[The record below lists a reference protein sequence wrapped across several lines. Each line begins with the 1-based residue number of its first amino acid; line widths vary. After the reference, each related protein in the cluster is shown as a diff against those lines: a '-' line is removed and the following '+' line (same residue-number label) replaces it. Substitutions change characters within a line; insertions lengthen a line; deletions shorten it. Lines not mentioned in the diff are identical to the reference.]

1 MKAPAKL
8 VCLESYWNEKLFQT
22 HTVKG
27 FFEAMAP
34 LAHPPITVAHRFVD
48 SQASLVCDLLFLHR
62 FYADPAPWK
71 NLRRIFA
78 SVQRDYPPA
87 RRMGHTLVM
96 RD

>member
-1 MKAPAKL
+1 MTCCFYTAFMPI
-8 VCLESYWNEKLFQT
+8 
-22 HTVKG
+22 
-27 FFEAMAP
+27 P
-34 LAHPPITVAHRFVD
+34 L
-48 SQASLVCDLLFLHR
+48 
-62 FYADPAPWK
+62 PWK